1 MRRFTRLT
9 NAFSKKVENH
19 ICTLA
24 LYFMH
29 YNFFRPH
36 MSLGDRTPAQVA
48 GIRFP
53 FRNWKDVVEQ
63 FYEVTAR
70 ISVRT
75 GYYVKSRVRKAWN
88 AKKSGN
94 EYPNSE
100 GLEIGVWRTWSLY
113 VIRWGNPAVL
123 LTKVTE

>member
-75 GYYVKSRVRKAWN
+75 GYYVKSRVRKPGMPKRAGT
-88 AKKSGN
+88 SIQTVRG
-94 EYPNSE
+94 
-100 GLEIGVWRTWSLY
+100 
-113 VIRWGNPAVL
+113 
-123 LTKVTE
+123 